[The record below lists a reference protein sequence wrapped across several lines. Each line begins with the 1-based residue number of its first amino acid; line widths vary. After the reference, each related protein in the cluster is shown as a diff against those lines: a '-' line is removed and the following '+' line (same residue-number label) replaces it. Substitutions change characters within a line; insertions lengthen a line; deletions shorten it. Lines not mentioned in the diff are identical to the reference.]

1 MGNNTW
7 SDKGFIAN
15 RKYKALCV
23 IMTPNGIVKE
33 GTVLTSEKWK
43 EVLVFGI
50 GHDFDGMFELVDD
63 ISKNNIKV
71 LPKLFKKTTTG
82 AIQEWQIRVEELDG
96 VATIISNYGQV
107 GGKIQESKEQVLVGK
122 NIGKLNETTPLKQ
135 AEEQAFSDWKGKLKK
150 GYVEKIE
157 DAQEGKIDAIIE
169 GGVFP
174 MLAHKFSEQG
184 HKIKYPALAQ
194 PKLDGHRCTSQRIN
208 NVTTLWSR
216 SRKPILSVPHIVNA
230 LNIPN
235 MFKILIDRFDGEL
248 YNHDYHNN
256 FEELSSKIRQEKP
269 VEGYEV
275 VQYHVYDFP
284 GTNLNNRERNEILQ
298 TLKPH
303 LTNTPIHIVETLVVN
318 DEDELMVAFEHF
330 LALGYEGCMVRN
342 MDGLYVNKRSYD
354 LLKIKEFDDSEFK
367 IIGVKIGTKGSMAG
381 RAVFTCDVP
390 ALHGKCE
397 DPTFDVKMKGN
408 MDDLKRYADDPS
420 LVIGKILT
428 VKYQGF
434 TKYGKP
440 RFPVGLR
447 FREDL

>member
-1 MGNNTW
+1 MGSNNW
-7 SDKGFIAN
+7 SSERFIPN

-23 IMTPNGIVKE
+23 FMTPHGIVKK

-50 GHDFDGMFELVDD
+50 GHDFDGMFELVNDTN
-63 ISKNNIKV
+63 KNDVKV

-96 VATIISNYGQV
+96 IATIISNYGQV
-107 GGKIQESKEQVLVGK
+107 GGKIQESKEQVLVVK

-150 GYVEKIE
+150 GYVENPN
-157 DAQEGKIDAIIE
+157 DAQEGKTDAIIE

-194 PKLDGHRCTSQRIN
+194 PKLDGHRCTSQYLDGI
-208 NVTTLWSR
+208 TTLWSR
-216 SRKPILSVPHIVNA
+216 TRKPITSVPHIIKA
-230 LNIPN
+230 LND
-235 MFKILIDRFDGEL
+235 LGLGHRYDGEL
-248 YNHDYHNN
+248 YNHEYHAK
-256 FEELSSKIRQEKP
+256 FEELSSLIRQEVP
-269 VEGYEV
+269 QPGCELI
-275 VQYHVYDFP
+275 QYHVYDFP
-284 GTNLNNRERNEILQ
+284 DPDRTNKERYEILEMLRAS
-298 TLKPH
+298 TKD
-303 LTNTPIHIVETLVVN
+303 TPIHIVETLVVN

-342 MDGLYVNKRSYD
+342 MDGKYENKRSYN
-354 LLKIKEFDDSEFK
+354 LQKIKEFDDSEFK

-381 RAVFTCDVP
+381 RAVFTCENLKNVESGQ
-390 ALHGKCE
+390 AE
-397 DPTFDVKMKGN
+397 TFDVKMKGS
-408 MDDLKRYADDPS
+408 MDDLKTYAEHPE
-420 LVIGKILT
+420 LVIGRILT

-434 TKYGKP
+434 TKYGQP

-447 FREDL
+447 FREDI